1 MEALGINSG
10 VLFVQMIFLLVI
22 FGLPVVSLFDL
33 RKKKLGGI
41 ELGIWVLVV
50 CVVPVIGSLA
60 YWIIKPSAETK

>member
-10 VLFVQMIFLLVI
+10 LLFVQMIFLLVI

>member
-10 VLFVQMIFLLVI
+10 LLFVQMIFLLVI

-50 CVVPVIGSLA
+50 CIVPVIGSLA

>member
-10 VLFVQMIFLLVI
+10 LLFVQMIFLLVI

-33 RKKKLGGI
+33 RKKKLGGR

-50 CVVPVIGSLA
+50 CFVPVIGSLA